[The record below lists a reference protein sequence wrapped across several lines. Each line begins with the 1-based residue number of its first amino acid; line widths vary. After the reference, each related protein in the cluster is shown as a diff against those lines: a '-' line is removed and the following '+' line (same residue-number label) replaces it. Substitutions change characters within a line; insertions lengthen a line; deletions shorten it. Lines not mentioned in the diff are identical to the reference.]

1 MKGYDHLPEEVQ
13 VYVPNFAYLL
23 YDFSPH
29 SDEEIKGEAILKIYQ
44 MVVREIFNPNNQELM
59 QSIMNALTFLREIEN
74 KEKGIDYLETMMRYV
89 FSTGKN
95 LTEEDAQQ
103 VMKQIETTYPE
114 GSEVIVTLA
123 EIYMAKGKMEV
134 AKNLIVKGL
143 STKDIMEVTGLEEKE
158 INKIKK
164 QVLQ

>member
-1 MKGYDHLPEEVQ
+1 
-13 VYVPNFAYLL
+13 
-23 YDFSPH
+23 
-29 SDEEIKGEAILKIYQ
+29 
-44 MVVREIFNPNNQELM
+44 
-59 QSIMNALTFLREIEN
+59 
-74 KEKGIDYLETMMRYV
+74 
-89 FSTGKN
+89 
-95 LTEEDAQQ
+95 
-103 VMKQIETTYPE
+103 MKQIETTYPE

-164 QVLQ
+164 QVLH